1 LHLQCDQNEAI
12 IFSPAGWSDF
22 NMATNSARRKIR
34 GIENEAPRAGSSK
47 SLQKAMHILFCI
59 GQNGPEMRIAEIA
72 SGLHLNKTTVY
83 RLLSALEGLD
93 LVQRDPENER
103 YRLGLKL
110 HELGTK
116 ALRAR
121 TLQSEARRY
130 LREMAHVC
138 NEAVSLAVPS
148 ARGVVCL
155 ERFDSPRTMITVR
168 TPVGALFPAHCSAA
182 GKAVLAYLSEEDVDA
197 ILLNNKLTRYTD
209 HTYTRTADLK
219 NDLRRVRERG
229 YALDEQELEYGLN
242 GVAAPVISPD
252 ARVIGAVGIAGPTQ
266 RFQGKDLAEKI
277 ELVKET
283 AQKIAANLGDRS
295 SWFEK

>member
-1 LHLQCDQNEAI
+1 
-12 IFSPAGWSDF
+12 
-22 NMATNSARRKIR
+22 MAANSASRKMR
-34 GIENEAPRAGSSK
+34 GNEKAADRVGSSK
-47 SLQKAMHILFCI
+47 SLQKAMQILFYM
-59 GQNGPEMRIAEIA
+59 GHHGPELRIPEIA

-83 RLLSALEGLD
+83 RLLGALERLD

-116 ALRAR
+116 AIRAR
-121 TLQSEARRY
+121 TLQSESRRY
-130 LREMAHVC
+130 LMEMARVC
-138 NEAVSLAVPS
+138 NEAVSLAVPGS
-148 ARGVVCL
+148 GGVVCL
-155 ERFDSPRTMITVR
+155 ERFDSPRTMISVR

-197 ILLNNKLTRYTD
+197 ILLNNRLTRYTVNT
-209 HTYTRTADLK
+209 HTRMAELK
-219 NDLRRVRERG
+219 NDLRRVRQRG
-229 YALDEQELEYGLN
+229 YALDEQELECGLN
-242 GVAAPVISPD
+242 GVAAPVISQD

-277 ELVKET
+277 ELVKMT

-295 SWFEK
+295 GWFEK

>member
-1 LHLQCDQNEAI
+1 MVAI
-12 IFSPAGWSDF
+12 ASTMRPNRVKLSAAPYSAGTIAFSWRIQPVG
-22 NMATNSARRKIR
+22 KKVR
-34 GIENEAPRAGSSK
+34 GKQKSSVAAGSSK
-47 SLQKAMHILFCI
+47 SLQKAMKILFYM
-59 GQNGPEMRIAEIA
+59 GQHGPETRIAEIA

-93 LVQRDPENER
+93 LVQKDPENEH
-103 YRLGLKL
+103 YCLGLKL

-116 ALRAR
+116 AVRAR

-138 NEAVSLAVPS
+138 NETVSLAVPG
-148 ARGVVCL
+148 AGGVVCL

-197 ILLNNKLTRYTD
+197 ILLNNRLTRYTVNT
-209 HTYTRTADLK
+209 HTRMAEVK

-242 GVAAPVISPD
+242 GVAAPVISQD
-252 ARVIGAVGIAGPTQ
+252 ARVVGAVGIAGPTQ

-277 ELVKET
+277 DLVR
-283 AQKIAANLGDRS
+283 G
-295 SWFEK
+295 

>member
-1 LHLQCDQNEAI
+1 
-12 IFSPAGWSDF
+12 
-22 NMATNSARRKIR
+22 MAANSASRKMR
-34 GIENEAPRAGSSK
+34 GNEKAAVPAGSSK
-47 SLQKAMHILFCI
+47 SLRKAMNILFYM
-59 GQNGPEMRIAEIA
+59 GQHGPEIRIAEIA

-83 RLLSALEGLD
+83 RLLTALERMD
-93 LVQRDPENER
+93 LVQRDPENEW

-116 ALRAR
+116 AVRAR

-138 NEAVSLAVPS
+138 NEAVSLAVPG
-148 ARGVVCL
+148 AGGVLCL

-182 GKAVLAYLSEEDVDA
+182 GKAVLAYLSEEAVDA
-197 ILLNNKLTRYTD
+197 ILLSSRLIRYTD
-209 HTYTRTADLK
+209 HTHTRTAELK
-219 NDLRRVRERG
+219 NDLRRVRQRG

-242 GVAAPVISPD
+242 GVAAPVISQD
-252 ARVIGAVGIAGPTQ
+252 ARVLGAVGIAGPTQ

-277 ELVKET
+277 ELVKMT
-283 AQKIAANLGDRS
+283 AQKIAANLGDRG

>member
-1 LHLQCDQNEAI
+1 MRPKRVQ
-12 IFSPAGWSDF
+12 FVFRPAGRDDCGFASTWVG
-22 NMATNSARRKIR
+22 RKMSGNQKIS
-34 GIENEAPRAGSSK
+34 GRAGSSK
-47 SLQKAMHILFCI
+47 SLQKAMHILFYM
-59 GQNGPEMRIAEIA
+59 GQHGPEMRIPEIA

-83 RLLSALEGLD
+83 RLMTALERLD
-93 LVQRDPENER
+93 LVQRDPEDER

-116 ALRAR
+116 AVRAR

-138 NEAVSLAVPS
+138 NEAVSLAVPG
-148 ARGVVCL
+148 AGGVLCL

-168 TPVGALFPAHCSAA
+168 TPVGAHFPAHCSAA

-197 ILLNNKLTRYTD
+197 IVLNNRLTRYTD
-209 HTYTRTADLK
+209 RTHTRMADLK
-219 NDLRRVRERG
+219 NDLRRVRQRG
-229 YALDEQELEYGLN
+229 YALDEQELECGLN
-242 GVAAPVISPD
+242 GVAAPVISHD

-295 SWFEK
+295 SWFER

>member
-1 LHLQCDQNEAI
+1 
-12 IFSPAGWSDF
+12 
-22 NMATNSARRKIR
+22 MAANTASKKMLKF
-34 GIENEAPRAGSSK
+34 EKTTPRAGSSK
-47 SLQKAMHILFCI
+47 SLQKAMHILFYM
-59 GQNGPEMRIAEIA
+59 GQHSPEMRIAEIA
-72 SGLHLNKTTVY
+72 SGLRLNKTTVY
-83 RLLSALEGLD
+83 RLLSALERLD

-116 ALRAR
+116 AVRAR
-121 TLQSEARRY
+121 TLQSESRRY
-130 LREMAHVC
+130 LREMAQVC
-138 NEAVSLAVPS
+138 NEAVSLAVPG
-148 ARGVVCL
+148 AGGVVCL

-197 ILLNNKLTRYTD
+197 ILLKHRLIRYTD
-209 HTYTRTADLK
+209 HTHTRTAELK
-219 NDLRRVRERG
+219 NDLRRVRQRG

-242 GVAAPVISPD
+242 GVAAPVISQD

-277 ELVKET
+277 ELVKIT

-295 SWFEK
+295 SWFEKELSHK

>member
-1 LHLQCDQNEAI
+1 MRGKQK
-12 IFSPAGWSDF
+12 
-22 NMATNSARRKIR
+22 SAV
-34 GIENEAPRAGSSK
+34 PAGSSK
-47 SLQKAMHILFCI
+47 SLQKAMKILFYM
-59 GQNGPEMRIAEIA
+59 GQHGPETRIAEIA
-72 SGLHLNKTTVY
+72 AGLHLNKTTVY

-93 LVQRDPENER
+93 LVQRDPENEH

-116 ALRAR
+116 AVRAR

-138 NEAVSLAVPS
+138 NEAVSLAVPG
-148 ARGVVCL
+148 AGGVVCL
-155 ERFDSPRTMITVR
+155 ERFDSPRTMISVR

-182 GKAVLAYLSEEDVDA
+182 GKAVLAYLSEDDVDA
-197 ILLNNKLTRYTD
+197 ILVNNRLTRYTE
-209 HTYTRTADLK
+209 HTHTRMAELK

-252 ARVIGAVGIAGPTQ
+252 AHVIGAVGIAGPTP
-266 RFQGKDLAEKI
+266 RFQGKDLADKVN
-277 ELVKET
+277 LVRMT

>member
-1 LHLQCDQNEAI
+1 
-12 IFSPAGWSDF
+12 
-22 NMATNSARRKIR
+22 MAANTVSGKMLKFEKVTA
-34 GIENEAPRAGSSK
+34 RAGSSK
-47 SLQKAMHILFCI
+47 SLQKAMHILFHM
-59 GQNGPEMRIAEIA
+59 GQHGPEMRIAEIA

-83 RLLSALEGLD
+83 RLLSALERLD

-116 ALRAR
+116 AVRAR
-121 TLQSEARRY
+121 TLQSESRRY
-130 LREMAHVC
+130 LKEMAHVC
-138 NEAVSLAVPS
+138 NEAVSLAVPC
-148 ARGVVCL
+148 AGGVVCL

-182 GKAVLAYLSEEDVDA
+182 GKAVLAYLSEEAVDA
-197 ILLNNKLTRYTD
+197 IVLNNRLIRYTN
-209 HTYTRTADLK
+209 HTHTRTAELK
-219 NDLRRVRERG
+219 NDLRRVRQRG

-242 GVAAPVISPD
+242 GVAAPVISQN
-252 ARVIGAVGIAGPTQ
+252 ARVLGAVGIAGPTQ

-277 ELVKET
+277 ELVKTT

>member
-1 LHLQCDQNEAI
+1 
-12 IFSPAGWSDF
+12 
-22 NMATNSARRKIR
+22 MR
-34 GIENEAPRAGSSK
+34 GHEKASVRAGSSK
-47 SLQKAMHILFCI
+47 SLQKAMHILFYM
-59 GQNGPEMRIAEIA
+59 GQHGPEMRIAEIA

-83 RLLSALEGLD
+83 RLLSALERLD
-93 LVQRDPENER
+93 LVQRDPEDER

-121 TLQSEARRY
+121 TLQNESRRY
-130 LREMAHVC
+130 LKEMAHVC
-138 NEAVSLAVPS
+138 NEAVSLAVPG
-148 ARGVVCL
+148 AGGVLCL

-197 ILLNNKLTRYTD
+197 ILLNNRLIRYTD
-209 HTYTRTADLK
+209 HTHTRIAELK
-219 NDLRRVRERG
+219 NDLRRVRQRG

-242 GVAAPVISPD
+242 GVAAPVISQD

-266 RFQGKDLAEKI
+266 RFQGRDLVEKI
-277 ELVKET
+277 ELVKMT
-283 AQKIAANLGDRS
+283 AQKIASNLGDRS